1 MAQKWLDLS
10 ELAADDVWTSSLRRC
25 AIQSALGAA
34 LKTVSEL
41 PHYLPPHFL
50 ALLAQLD
57 AESPE

>member
-41 PHYLPPHFL
+41 PITCRPIFWRYWL
-50 ALLAQLD
+50 
-57 AESPE
+57 S